1 MAEFMSASM
10 RAAGADLTIAISPL
24 GLIELSDEEFEVHG
38 PRLTRYAQNW
48 AFYLGHHWAYRRVAG
63 EPQLVFNYC
72 MAMSN
77 YLNNFAF
84 GKGFS
89 VQADR
94 RVQHIVPALVE
105 RILTRDNK
113 KKALLWSVG
122 QLGGVSG
129 DAFVKVAY
137 DPASWMDNYGDV
149 HSIGDEHEDRSPSC
163 TELPNKAS
171 CRVFHEGRVRIL
183 PLNPAFC
190 FPEWAPHDMDLL
202 LRFKL
207 KYRFWAT
214 APEGT
219 RQVYTYTEIL
229 TDEVIE
235 EYINDQLISQRENP
249 LGEIPVV
256 HIANK
261 PAASSPWGLSD
272 IQDILPLNRAY
283 NETATEILDII
294 NYYTAPVTIVT
305 GHKAS
310 NMERGANKLW
320 GITNKDA
327 KVYNLEGGAE
337 GLPQALE
344 FLTLLE
350 HSMHKMTGIP
360 VTALGEE
367 QAISNTSGVA
377 LYIQFFPLMMAYSLK
392 TTQYED
398 GWKRI
403 LYFALR
409 TLFMAEPDSL
419 LYDPA
424 TKGILEDPD
433 VQADVIDPSDPVT
446 YDLEI
451 RWPPPFPTDLVV
463 KLNEIMM
470 KMQMGLESKV
480 GALLELGE
488 EYPSEK
494 RQELWE
500 QQILEAKMDGA
511 AQLIKAEIAAA
522 VAELTGIVPEGMGEP
537 VPPPPTATPNADGQ
551 SAQPI
556 DMPKPPALG
565 GLGDL
570 SSIVGKLGGDTLNEL
585 VTQAH
590 GTKIPQTRQIDKN
603 DND

>member
-72 MAMSN
+72 MALSN
-77 YLNNFAF
+77 YLTTFTF
-84 GKGFS
+84 GRGFN

-94 RVQHIVPALVE
+94 RVQHIVPALIE

-129 DAFVKVAY
+129 DAFCKVAY
-137 DPASWMDNYGDV
+137 EPPYTTPAGNAVG
-149 HSIGDEHEDRSPSC
+149 
-163 TELPNKAS
+163 
-171 CRVFHEGRVRIL
+171 GRVRIL

-190 FPEWAPHDMDLL
+190 FPEWAPHDMERL

-219 RQVYTYTEIL
+219 RQVYTYTEII

-235 EYINDQLISQRENP
+235 EYINDQLIDQRPNP

-283 NETATEILDII
+283 NETATEIIDII

-327 KVYNLEGGAE
+327 KVYNLEGGSE
-337 GLPQALE
+337 GLPSALE
-344 FLTLLE
+344 FLELLE
-350 HSMHKMTGIP
+350 HAMHKMTGVP

-367 QAISNTSGVA
+367 QSISNTSGVA
-377 LYIQFFPLMMAYSLK
+377 LYIQFFPLMQAYNLK

-398 GWKRI
+398 GWKEI
-403 LYFALR
+403 LRLALR
-409 TLFMAEPDSL
+409 TLFMAEPETL
-419 LYDPA
+419 IYDP
-424 TKGILEDPD
+424 TTRGILEDPE
-433 VQADVIDPSDPVT
+433 VQSEVIDPEDPVT
-446 YDLEI
+446 YDLDI

-470 KMQMGLESKV
+470 KMQLGLESKV
-480 GALLELGE
+480 GALLDLGE
-488 EYPSEK
+488 EYPDEK
-494 RQELWE
+494 RLELFE
-500 QQILEAKMDGA
+500 QRMLEAKMEGA
-511 AQLIKAEIAAA
+511 EQILRANIAAA
-522 VAELTGIVPEGMGEP
+522 CAELTGIVPEGMGEP
-537 VPPPPTATPNADGQ
+537 VPPPPTATPNAEGQ
-551 SAQPI
+551 SPQPVQ
-556 DMPKPPALG
+556 MPKPAALG
-565 GLGDL
+565 GLGDITG
-570 SSIVGKLGGDTLNEL
+570 IVGKMGGDMVNEM
-585 VTQAH
+585 VTIAY